1 MKLVNLIYVFMLVT
15 AVSGCSFLK
24 LSQSVKAIDASVTI
38 SGTIS
43 SNLNN
48 GHPIIVT
55 LNRVNGGET
64 KLEEY
69 AIVYGNGEYSYTVE
83 PGDFYLFA
91 FEDTNTNFTLDKE
104 ERVAWYGDPS
114 VIQLASG
121 ESMTDIEISLVSARY
136 AQEKIPAMY
145 LPEVEYEAVNFN
157 NTNLGKIVEIED
169 FSAEVG
175 PLGMWEPVK
184 HFSDGHSGI
193 FLLEPYD
200 ESKIPVYFVHGMSGS
215 AYDWL
220 FIIEHLDREKYQPWL
235 VQYPSGIRLD
245 MLKSEL
251 AQSISELQIKYN
263 PPQTILVAHSMGG
276 LVSRGALNELT
287 SSDREFTIN
296 KFITISTPWLGH
308 NSASMGVNYAP
319 VAVPS
324 WFDMVPGSQYLESL
338 YKDSFAGVLDYYLL
352 FGFNNSGGGV
362 FGAENTDGTVTLKS
376 QLSSQA
382 QDEAI
387 EIRGF
392 NQTHVGILN
401 DESIVDKLHQ
411 IFNAASLDSK
421 EN

>member
-1 MKLVNLIYVFMLVT
+1 MKLISVISVWLLLLT
-15 AVSGCSFLK
+15 APGCSFLK
-24 LSQSVKAIDASVTI
+24 LNQSVEAIEASVSI
-38 SGTIS
+38 SGKIA

-48 GHPIIVT
+48 RYPIIVT
-55 LNRVNGGET
+55 INRVSGGEA

-69 AIVYGNGEYSYTVE
+69 AIVYGNGTYSFTVE
-83 PGDFYLFA
+83 SGDFYLFA
-91 FEDTNTNFTLDKE
+91 FEDTNTNFTLDKD
-104 ERVAWYGDPS
+104 ERVAWHGDPS

-121 ESMTDIEISLVSARY
+121 ESMTDLEVSLVSSSY
-136 AQEKIPAMY
+136 AEEIIPTLY
-145 LPEVEYEAVNFN
+145 LPDVEYEAVNFN

-184 HFSDGHSGI
+184 HFSEGHSGI

-220 FIIEHLDREKYQPWL
+220 YIIEHLDRDKYQPWL
-235 VQYPSGIRLD
+235 VQYPSGIRID
-245 MLKSEL
+245 MLKTEL
-251 AQSISELQIKYN
+251 AQSISEMQIRYK

-276 LVSRGALNELT
+276 LVSRGALNELAGAD
-287 SSDREFTIN
+287 SDVTIN

-308 NSASMGVNYAP
+308 NAASMGVSYAP

-324 WFDMVPGSQYLESL
+324 WFDMVPGSQYLNTL
-338 YKDSFAGVLDYYLL
+338 FTDSISDTLDYYLL

-376 QLSSQA
+376 QLSPDA

-387 EIRGF
+387 EIRGY
-392 NQTHVGILN
+392 NDTHVGILSN
-401 DESIVDKLHQ
+401 DAVLSKLHS
-411 IFNAASLDSK
+411 IFGK
-421 EN
+421 